1 MVENIIPENRKDD
14 ITYLEEMLQ
23 EVAKCLANKV
33 YADWKRTNRL
43 VSRDIAM
50 VVTPIDIVGYY
61 KTILE
66 RRTED
71 VIENLEKKA
80 IEDFDE
86 FMKDFKDDN

>member
-1 MVENIIPENRKDD
+1 MVNVVPEDRKDD

-23 EVAKCLANKV
+23 EVAKCIANKV

-43 VSRDIAM
+43 ISRDIAM
-50 VVTPIDIVGYY
+50 IVTPVDIVNYF
-61 KTILE
+61 KTILK

-71 VIENLEKKA
+71 TIEELEKKA

-86 FMKDFKDDN
+86 FMKDFKDEN

>member
-1 MVENIIPENRKDD
+1 
-14 ITYLEEMLQ
+14 
-23 EVAKCLANKV
+23 
-33 YADWKRTNRL
+33 
-43 VSRDIAM
+43 M

-80 IEDFDE
+80 TEDFDE
-86 FMKDFKDDN
+86 FMKDFKDEN